1 MPEQIHPAERL
12 LNLVIALVHT
22 PGRMTKEQ
30 IRRTVAGY
38 GDAATDDSFERMF
51 ERDKDTLRE
60 LGIPVT
66 TVTSAGHGDDI
77 GYRIDQDAYALPPLE
92 LTPAEMGAL
101 SLAAEFW
108 QDRSVLADTSRAL
121 TKLRAV
127 GAGGGAGASDLAAGL
142 APRVRPGGEAF
153 RPLLDAVQARQRVR
167 FTYRAAN
174 TGEVRERLVEPWRLV
189 ARRGGWF
196 LVGRDVDRG
205 APRSFRLSRIE
216 GRVRTAGAAGA
227 FDAPTPDETTTAL
240 RSWDAGQ
247 TRAAVLALLPE
258 RAEALRARGEPV
270 SLPSGTGTG
279 TGTDLDPVL
288 RAVVADRD
296 LVRVPYRAT
305 WELAEEVAGYGD
317 AVLVAA
323 PVELRDA
330 VLRLLRVAARLGPDA
345 TVPDAA
351 VSEDTAPGDA
361 APADGGQE
369 AARG

>member
-38 GDAATDDSFERMF
+38 GDAPSDDSFERMF
-51 ERDKDTLRE
+51 ERDKDALRD
-60 LGIPVT
+60 LGIPVV
-66 TVTSAGHGDDI
+66 TVTAAGHGDDV

-92 LTPAEMGAL
+92 LTSAELGAL

-108 QDRSVLADTSRAL
+108 QDRSVRADTSRAL

-127 GAGGGAGASDLAAGL
+127 GAGAGSSDLAAGL
-142 APRVRPGGEAF
+142 APRVRPGGDAF
-153 RPLLDAVQARQRVR
+153 PPLLDAVAVRQRVR
-167 FTYRAAN
+167 FTYRAAS

-196 LVGRDVDRG
+196 LVGFDVDRS
-205 APRSFRLSRIE
+205 ATRSFRLSRIE
-216 GRVRTAGAAGA
+216 GRVRAVGEPEA
-227 FDAPTPDETTTAL
+227 FAPPTPEQRETAL

-247 TRAAVLALLPE
+247 ERTAVLALLPE
-258 RAEALRARGEPV
+258 RAEALRARGRSET
-270 SLPSGTGTG
+270 LGA
-279 TGTDLDPVL
+279 DADPVL
-288 RAVVADRD
+288 RDVVADRD

-317 AVLVAA
+317 AVLVAD
-323 PVELRDA
+323 PPQLRDA
-330 VLRLLRVAARLGPDA
+330 VLRLLR
-345 TVPDAA
+345 DAA
-351 VSEDTAPGDA
+351 VLDGATGTGTGEDG
-361 APADGGQE
+361 
-369 AARG
+369 RG

>member
-38 GDAATDDSFERMF
+38 GDAPSDESFERMF
-51 ERDKDTLRE
+51 ERDKDTLRD
-60 LGIPVT
+60 LGIPVS
-66 TVTSAGHGDDI
+66 TVTAAGHGDDI
-77 GYRIDQDAYALPPLE
+77 GYRIDQEAYALPPLE
-92 LTPAEMGAL
+92 LTPAELGAL

-108 QDRSVLADTSRAL
+108 QDRSVRADTSRAL

-127 GAGGGAGASDLAAGL
+127 GAGAGATDLAAGL
-142 APRVRPGGEAF
+142 APRVRAGGDAF

-196 LVGRDVDRG
+196 LVGQDVDRG
-205 APRSFRLSRIE
+205 ATRSFRLSRIE
-216 GRVRTAGAAGA
+216 GRVKAVGEEGA
-227 FDAPTPDETTTAL
+227 FPAPSPEAMTAAL

-247 TRAAVLALLPE
+247 ERTAVLALRPE
-258 RAEALRARGEPV
+258 RAEALRARGEATE
-270 SLPSGTGTG
+270 LPA
-279 TGTDLDPVL
+279 DADPAL
-288 RAVVADRD
+288 RDVVADRD

-317 AVLVAA
+317 AVLVADPPEMRA
-323 PVELRDA
+323 A
-330 VLRLLRVAARLGPDA
+330 VLRLLRVAASLDEG
-345 TVPDAA
+345 
-351 VSEDTAPGDA
+351 SESSTASAGEEHH
-361 APADGGQE
+361 G
-369 AARG
+369 

>member
-1 MPEQIHPAERL
+1 MPEQIQPAERL

-30 IRRTVAGY
+30 IRRSVAGY
-38 GDAATDDSFERMF
+38 GEAASDDAFERMF

-77 GYRIDQDAYALPPLE
+77 GYRVDQDAYALPPLE
-92 LTPAEMGAL
+92 LTPAELGAL

-108 QDRSVLADTSRAL
+108 QDRSVRADTSRAL

-127 GAGGGAGASDLAAGL
+127 GAGAGATDLAAGL
-142 APRVRPGGEAF
+142 APRVRAGGDAF

-196 LVGRDVDRG
+196 LVGRDVDRA

-216 GRVRTAGAAGA
+216 GRV
-227 FDAPTPDETTTAL
+227 
-240 RSWDAGQ
+240 
-247 TRAAVLALLPE
+247 LLVCE
-258 RAEALRARGEPV
+258 
-270 SLPSGTGTG
+270 
-279 TGTDLDPVL
+279 
-288 RAVVADRD
+288 
-296 LVRVPYRAT
+296 
-305 WELAEEVAGYGD
+305 
-317 AVLVAA
+317 
-323 PVELRDA
+323 
-330 VLRLLRVAARLGPDA
+330 
-345 TVPDAA
+345 
-351 VSEDTAPGDA
+351 
-361 APADGGQE
+361 
-369 AARG
+369 

>member
-38 GDAATDDSFERMF
+38 GDAPSDESFERMF
-51 ERDKDTLRE
+51 ERDKDTLRD
-60 LGIPVT
+60 LGIPVS
-66 TVTSAGHGDDI
+66 TVTAAGHGDDI

-92 LTPAEMGAL
+92 LTPAELGAL

-108 QDRSVLADTSRAL
+108 QDRSVRADTSRAL

-127 GAGGGAGASDLAAGL
+127 GAGAGATDLAAGL
-142 APRVRPGGEAF
+142 APRVRAGGDAF

-174 TGEVRERLVEPWRLV
+174 TGEVRDRLVEPWRLV

-196 LVGRDVDRG
+196 LVGQDVDRG
-205 APRSFRLSRIE
+205 ATRSFRLSRIE
-216 GRVRTAGAAGA
+216 GRVKAVGDEGA
-227 FDAPTPDETTTAL
+227 FPAPSPEAMAGAL

-247 TRAAVLALLPE
+247 ERTAVLALRPE
-258 RAEALRARGEPV
+258 RAEALRARGEATA
-270 SLPSGTGTG
+270 LPA
-279 TGTDLDPVL
+279 DADPTL
-288 RAVVADRD
+288 RDVVADRD

-317 AVLVAA
+317 AVLVADPPEMRA
-323 PVELRDA
+323 A
-330 VLRLLRVAARLGPDA
+330 VLRLLRVAASLDA
-345 TVPDAA
+345 GAESSRA
-351 VSEDTAPGDA
+351 SAGEEQHG
-361 APADGGQE
+361 
-369 AARG
+369 

>member
-1 MPEQIHPAERL
+1 MPEQIQPAERL

-38 GDAATDDSFERMF
+38 GDAASDEAFERMF

-66 TVTSAGHGDDI
+66 TVTAAGHGDDI
-77 GYRIDQDAYALPPLE
+77 GYRVDQDAYALPPLE
-92 LTPAEMGAL
+92 LTAAELGAL

-108 QDRSVLADTSRAL
+108 QDRSVRADTSRAL

-127 GAGGGAGASDLAAGL
+127 GAGSGATDLAAGL
-142 APRVRPGGEAF
+142 VPRVRAGGDAF

-196 LVGRDVDRG
+196 LVGRDVDRA
-205 APRSFRLSRIE
+205 APRSYRLSRIE
-216 GRVRTAGAAGA
+216 GRVRPDGDDGA
-227 FDAPTPDETTTAL
+227 FDPPATQQMESAL

-247 TRAAVLALLPE
+247 ERTAVLALRPE
-258 RAEALRARGEPV
+258 RAEALRARG
-270 SLPSGTGTG
+270 SATALPA
-279 TGTDLDPVL
+279 DADPAL

-317 AVLVAA
+317 AVLVADPPA
-323 PVELRDA
+323 LRAA
-330 VLRLLRVAARLGPDA
+330 VLRLLRSAAALAGPDA
-345 TVPDAA
+345 GAGPGTG
-351 VSEDTAPGDA
+351 EDG
-361 APADGGQE
+361 
-369 AARG
+369 RG

>member
-38 GDAATDDSFERMF
+38 GDAPSDESFERMF
-51 ERDKDTLRE
+51 ERDKDTLRD
-60 LGIPVT
+60 LGIPVA

-92 LTPAEMGAL
+92 LTSAELGAL

-108 QDRSVLADTSRAL
+108 QDRSVRADTSRAL

-127 GAGGGAGASDLAAGL
+127 GAGAGSSDLAAGL
-142 APRVRPGGEAF
+142 APRVRAGGDAF
-153 RPLLDAVQARQRVR
+153 PPLLDAVQARRRVR
-167 FTYRAAN
+167 FTYRAAS
-174 TGEVRERLVEPWRLV
+174 TGEVRERQVEPWRLV

-196 LVGRDVDRG
+196 LVGFDTDRG
-205 APRSFRLSRIE
+205 GTRSFRLSRIE
-216 GRVRTAGAAGA
+216 GRVKAVGPDGA
-227 FDAPTPDETTTAL
+227 FDVPTPAQTQAAL

-247 TRAAVLALLPE
+247 ERTAVLALRAE
-258 RAEALRARGEPV
+258 RAEALRARG
-270 SLPSGTGTG
+270 LPAELPDDAS
-279 TGTDLDPVL
+279 PAL
-288 RAVVADRD
+288 RAAVADRD

-317 AVLVAA
+317 AVLVAE
-323 PVELRDA
+323 PPQLREA
-330 VLRLLRVAARLGPDA
+330 VLGLLRVAAAL
-345 TVPDAA
+345 
-351 VSEDTAPGDA
+351 DTTSAPGATATPGTTAEGTDHH
-361 APADGGQE
+361 G
-369 AARG
+369 

>member
-1 MPEQIHPAERL
+1 MPEQIHPSERL

-51 ERDKDTLRE
+51 ERDKDTLRD

-66 TVTSAGHGDDI
+66 TVTAAGHGDDI

-108 QDRSVLADTSRAL
+108 QDRSLLADTSRAL

-127 GAGGGAGASDLAAGL
+127 GAGGGSAAGASDLAVGL

-205 APRSFRLSRIE
+205 APRSFRLSRVE
-216 GRVRTAGAAGA
+216 GRVRTAGAVAA
-227 FDAPTPDETTTAL
+227 FEAPTPDETTTAL

-247 TRAAVLALLPE
+247 ERAAVLALRPE
-258 RAEALRARGEPV
+258 RAEALRARGVPV
-270 SLPSGTGTG
+270 GLPA
-279 TGTDLDPVL
+279 DADPTL

-296 LVRVPYRAT
+296 LVRVAYRAT

-317 AVLVAA
+317 AVLVAEPA
-323 PVELRDA
+323 ELRAA
-330 VLRLLRVAARLGPDA
+330 VLRLLGVASRLGP
-345 TVPDAA
+345 
-351 VSEDTAPGDA
+351 G
-361 APADGGQE
+361 ADGLGAQEQE
-369 AARG
+369 ADRG

>member
-108 QDRSVLADTSRAL
+108 QDRSLLADTSRAL

-127 GAGGGAGASDLAAGL
+127 GAGGGAGAGTSDIAVGL

-227 FDAPTPDETTTAL
+227 FDAPTPAETTTAL

-270 SLPSGTGTG
+270 TLPSGTEPGTELG
-279 TGTDLDPVL
+279 TDPVL

-317 AVLVAA
+317 AVLVAE

-330 VLRLLRVAARLGPDA
+330 VLRLLRVAAQLGPDA
-345 TVPDAA
+345 DAA
-351 VSEDTAPGDA
+351 APG
-361 APADGGQE
+361 DGGQE

>member
-38 GDAATDDSFERMF
+38 GDAATDESFERMF

-127 GAGGGAGASDLAAGL
+127 GAGAGTTDLAAGL

-153 RPLLDAVQARQRVR
+153 RPLLDAVQARQPVR

-196 LVGRDVDRG
+196 LVGRDVDRA

-227 FDAPTPDETTTAL
+227 FEAPTPDETTTAL

-247 TRAAVLALLPE
+247 ERAAVLALRPE

-270 SLPSGTGTG
+270 ALPA
-279 TGTDLDPVL
+279 DADPVL
-288 RAVVADRD
+288 RAVVVDRD

-317 AVLVAA
+317 AVLVAE

-330 VLRLLRVAARLGPDA
+330 VLRLLRVVSRLGP
-345 TVPDAA
+345 
-351 VSEDTAPGDA
+351 G
-361 APADGGQE
+361 ADDE
-369 AARG
+369 EVARG

>member
-1 MPEQIHPAERL
+1 MPEQIQPAERL

-38 GDAATDDSFERMF
+38 GDAASDEAFERMF

-66 TVTSAGHGDDI
+66 TVTAAGHGDDI
-77 GYRIDQDAYALPPLE
+77 GYRVDQDAYALPPLE
-92 LTPAEMGAL
+92 LTAAELGAL

-108 QDRSVLADTSRAL
+108 QDRSVRADTSRAL

-127 GAGGGAGASDLAAGL
+127 GAGSGATDLAAGL
-142 APRVRPGGEAF
+142 VPRVRPGGDAF
-153 RPLLDAVQARQRVR
+153 RPLLDAVQGRRRVR

-196 LVGRDVDRG
+196 LVGRDVDRA

-216 GRVRTAGAAGA
+216 GRVRPEGEDGA
-227 FDAPTPDETTTAL
+227 FDPPAPRELGSAL

-247 TRAAVLALLPE
+247 ERTAVLALRPE
-258 RAEALRARGEPV
+258 RAEALRARGTATE
-270 SLPSGTGTG
+270 LPP
-279 TGTDLDPVL
+279 DADPAL

-296 LVRVPYRAT
+296 LVRVAYRAT

-317 AVLVAA
+317 AVLVAD
-323 PVELRDA
+323 PPPLRAA
-330 VLRLLRVAARLGPDA
+330 VLRLLRSAAALAGPDA
-345 TVPDAA
+345 G
-351 VSEDTAPGDA
+351 EDEG
-361 APADGGQE
+361 
-369 AARG
+369 RG

>member
-38 GDAATDDSFERMF
+38 GDAASDDSFERMF
-51 ERDKDTLRE
+51 ERDKDTLRD

-66 TVTSAGHGDDI
+66 TVTAAGHGDDI
-77 GYRIDQDAYALPPLE
+77 GYRIDQEAYALPPLE
-92 LTPAEMGAL
+92 LTPAELGAL

-108 QDRSVLADTSRAL
+108 QDRSVRADTSRAL

-127 GAGGGAGASDLAAGL
+127 GAGAGATDLAAGL
-142 APRVRPGGEAF
+142 VPRVRAGGDAF
-153 RPLLDAVQARQRVR
+153 RPLLDAVAERRRVR
-167 FTYRAAN
+167 FTYRAAS

-205 APRSFRLSRIE
+205 ASRSFRLSRIE
-216 GRVRTAGAAGA
+216 GRVRVVDGPGA
-227 FDAPTPDETTTAL
+227 FDAPAPDELAAAL

-247 TRAAVLALLPE
+247 ERTAVLALRPE
-258 RAEALRARGEPV
+258 RAEALRARGTPAA
-270 SLPSGTGTG
+270 LPA
-279 TGTDLDPVL
+279 DADEAL

-305 WELAEEVAGYGD
+305 WELAEEVAGYGE
-317 AVLVAA
+317 AVLVAEPA
-323 PVELRDA
+323 DLRAA
-330 VLRLLRVAARLGPDA
+330 VLDLLRVAAALDG
-345 TVPDAA
+345 AA
-351 VSEDTAPGDA
+351 DEGEAR
-361 APADGGQE
+361 DG
-369 AARG
+369 